1 MSTAITK
8 DTLVEGVTVPD
19 VMNAGAST
27 ELSTSVGTDMVVGGV
42 ALSPGSSLDHY
53 IRTVNAIP
61 ALSAERE
68 RTLAITYRRDDNLEA
83 ARELVMSQLSFVV
96 HIARGYKGYGL
107 SLSDLIQEG
116 NIGLMKAVKQF
127 DPHRGVRFI
136 TFAVHWIRAEM
147 YEFVIRNWRIVKIAT
162 TKAQRKLFFG
172 LRKSRKRLG
181 LMDRNELEEAARHF
195 DVKVDDVALM
205 DSRLNGADLSYDPMV
220 SQDGDSGENTSVPAE
235 FIASDEDDPAVML
248 EQADTHTHK
257 TRALGKALSVLD
269 KRSADIVRSR
279 WLLAPDEQKST
290 LQDLA
295 GRYGIS
301 VERVRQIE
309 QVAMKKI
316 RVSLEQALPALA

>member
-1 MSTAITK
+1 MSTAVTK
-8 DTLVEGVTVPD
+8 DTLVEDVAVPD

-27 ELSTSVGTDMVVGGV
+27 ELGASAGTDMVVGGV
-42 ALSPGSSLDHY
+42 ALSPGSGLDHY

-68 RTLAITYRRDDNLEA
+68 RTLAIAYRKDDNLEA

-181 LMDRNELEEAARHF
+181 LMGRKELEEAARHF
-195 DVKVDDVALM
+195 DVKVDDVAVM

-220 SQDGDSGENTSVPAE
+220 SQDSDSGENVSVPAE

-257 TRALGKALSVLD
+257 TRALAKALSVLD

-279 WLLAPDEQKST
+279 WLLAPGEPKST

-295 GRYGIS
+295 GRYEIS

-316 RVSLEQALPALA
+316 RVNLEQALPALA